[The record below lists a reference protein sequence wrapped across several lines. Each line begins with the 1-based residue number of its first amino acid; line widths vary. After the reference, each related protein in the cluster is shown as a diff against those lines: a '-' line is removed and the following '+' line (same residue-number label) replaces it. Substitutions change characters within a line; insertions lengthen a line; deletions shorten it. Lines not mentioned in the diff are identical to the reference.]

1 MKLTIRIA
9 ALVGLLLMVLTAC
22 GAGPH
27 SVTGAKVTDYITNV
41 EQKKN
46 GYAMVFVQTD
56 TTSVYCT
63 KNAAIIELVEYLRE
77 THTMAT
83 ITYSTINAGDADG
96 NTEII
101 VDLGNG
107 CDAERK
113 GITTYRLEAV
123 CKAGYDADAPCVP
136 ESARPRPSKYQ
147 LAQ

>member
-46 GYAMVFVQTD
+46 GYAMLFVQTD

-63 KNAAIIELVEYLRE
+63 KNAAIIELAEYLRE
-77 THTMAT
+77 SHTMAT

-96 NTEII
+96 NTTIV

-107 CDAERK
+107 CDAERV
-113 GITTYRLEAV
+113 GITTYRLEAI
-123 CKAGYDADAPCVP
+123 CKSGFEVDVPCVP
-136 ESARPRPSKYQ
+136 ESARPRASKYHI
-147 LAQ
+147 AQ